1 MNIWQRTKLAWG
13 VIRNKYS
20 EVSSGDFSKWFRGG
34 RSIFR
39 WSGSGGKLANN
50 ETIFAAVS
58 RLSNSIATLP
68 LKLYKDFK
76 PVETDTSDKIANAPN
91 HNMTSFD
98 FIRVLETHRNVHG
111 NGYALKMLDK
121 NYQLQQLV
129 VLDPAR
135 VEPVLEAETG
145 ELWYEIDG
153 DKGRYY
159 VHNLAI
165 IHVKHI
171 HTIQN
176 GYKGIS
182 PIDVLKNTIDFDRE
196 VRQFSLSQM
205 EGAIHASFI
214 LRYAANVSDDKKAK
228 VIQDFKNFYKDNGGV
243 LFQEQG
249 IEITPIERKFI
260 DTKVFEVEKITRSRV
275 ATVFNMPVSML
286 GETDGD
292 SYSSMEHMS
301 LEFVTYTL
309 LAIVRQYEQEFN
321 RKLLTPQERRSGL
334 YYKFNVGALLR
345 ADTATQME
353 AFFKAIRSGIYK
365 PNEVRAMLE
374 YPPEPGG
381 EKLYISGDLYP
392 IDTPIEQRKGGSG
405 SLPSEGGDN
414 KR

>member
-1 MNIWQRTKLAWG
+1 MNLWKRTKIAWN
-13 VIRNKYS
+13 VFRNKYGDMTG
-20 EVSSGDFSKWFRGG
+20 GDFSRWFRGG
-34 RSIFR
+34 RSIFN
-39 WSGSGGKLANN
+39 WGSSGKLASN

-58 RLSNSIATLP
+58 RLSNSMATLP
-68 LKLYKDFK
+68 LKLYKEFK
-76 PVETDTSDKIANAPN
+76 PLETVASDKIANAPN
-91 HNMTSFD
+91 NNMTSFD
-98 FIRVLETHRNVHG
+98 FIRILETHRNVHG
-111 NGYALKMLDK
+111 NGYALKMYDVRH
-121 NYQLQQLV
+121 QLEQLV
-129 VLDPAR
+129 ILDPTC
-135 VEPVLEAETG
+135 VNPIIEADSG
-145 ELWYEIDG
+145 ELWYEVDG
-153 DKGRYY
+153 EKGRYY
-159 VHNLAI
+159 IHNLDM

-205 EGAIHASFI
+205 EGAIHASF
-214 LRYAANVSDDKKAK
+214 LLKYAAHIDRTKKEE
-228 VIQDFKNFYKDNGGV
+228 VIANFKDFYKDNGGV
-243 LFQEQG
+243 LIQESG
-249 IEITPIERKFI
+249 VEIVPIERKFI

-286 GETDGD
+286 GETDGA

-321 RKLLTPQERRSGL
+321 RKLLTTQERRNGL
-334 YYKFNVGALLR
+334 YFKFNVGALLR

-374 YPPEPGG
+374 QPPEPGG
-381 EKLYISGDLYP
+381 DKLYISGDLYP
-392 IDTPIEQRKGGSG
+392 IDTPIDQRKGVNTKN
-405 SLPSEGGDN
+405 E
-414 KR
+414 